1 MDFRV
6 VFLAKVI
13 SAQTFEKKNLVEFGM
28 KVISEATSL
37 MGESPVIGIAIRRFL
52 LCGQIIDLALLLL
65 AMNTLVT
72 WNCFYDVCLFTC
84 I

>member
-1 MDFRV
+1 MRPGIESLRILDQFLKQKTMDFRV

-37 MGESPVIGIAIRRFL
+37 MGITS
-52 LCGQIIDLALLLL
+52 D
-65 AMNTLVT
+65 
-72 WNCFYDVCLFTC
+72 WNCY
-84 I
+84 